1 MNDIHRIGRRFV
13 NILLFL
19 VAVTLSHSVFP
30 AGSGHVKWGTLPTLS
45 VVGDGT
51 EYTHIEPAVGGAWE
65 AEFEIT
71 TGAGKVKSWEIYP
84 HKPQQIGSPEFN
96 LKLYSASKSYP
107 FGNRPDS
114 VQKTVGE
121 IFPLSEI
128 APYAIARCN
137 HNLYLLR
144 NQGLS
149 DGEIFAQEHKLS
161 EQFYINLSAD
171 ITIGD
176 FFTEGQV
183 HTVNVICLA
192 YDFPEPPPPVTDEL
206 VSPTFQV
213 TGASLQVLLDG
224 LPIPTKKERECPAEL
239 NFLGHIQVKGTAVP
253 ATVQYRFEFA
263 SGNKSNVFST
273 VVNHTDASA
282 LVSHQVAIPLAAAF
296 VPGSGGGGVAPV
308 AGGFQVQQPPD
319 PDQPQP
325 PPQQVSKFADTQL
338 PGNEYK
344 DSVRLVVLTHG
355 SAVSGPAG
363 YHIVCKP
370 KVTEGIGGATGITLP
385 VPEPEPG
392 RVGPRSTEPTLV
404 QPESTPRTIR
414 SMPESDQPA
423 TRERE
428 ATEEEPVRQQF
439 RMQQRQ

>member
-1 MNDIHRIGRRFV
+1 MTIATTLSGRSLLT
-13 NILLFL
+13 LLFL
-19 VAVTLSHSVFP
+19 AALTFSQSALS
-30 AGSGHVKWGTLPTLS
+30 AGSGHVKWGKLPTLS
-45 VVGDGT
+45 VIADGK
-51 EYTHIEPAVGGAWE
+51 EYTQIEPAVGAAWE

-84 HKPQQIGSPEFN
+84 YKPQQIGSPELN

-114 VQKTVGE
+114 VHKTVGE
-121 IFPLSEI
+121 IFPISEI

-149 DGEIFAQEHKLS
+149 DGEIFAQEHKIS
-161 EQFYINLSAD
+161 DQFYINLSAD
-171 ITIGD
+171 ITIGG

-183 HTVNVICLA
+183 HTVDVICLA
-192 YDFPEPPPPVTDEL
+192 HDAPEPPPPVTDKL

-224 LPIPTKKERECPAEL
+224 HPIPTKAERDCPAEL
-239 NFLGHIQVKGTAVP
+239 NFLGHIQVTGTAVP

-282 LVSHQVAIPLAAAF
+282 LISHQVAIPLTAAF
-296 VPGSGGGGVAPV
+296 GGGGGGVEPG
-308 AGGFQVQQPPD
+308 AGGFQVQQLPD

-325 PPQQVSKFADTQL
+325 PPQQVSGFADAQL
-338 PGNEYK
+338 PGNEHK
-344 DSVRLVVLTHG
+344 DSARLVVLTHG
-355 SAVSGPAG
+355 GAVSGPAG
-363 YHIVCKP
+363 YHIVCMP
-370 KVTEGIGGATGITLP
+370 KVTEGIRGATGLTLP
-385 VPEPEPG
+385 APAPEPAPRDAQLRSDQPATAPHEILPQVIRG
-392 RVGPRSTEPTLV
+392 R
-404 QPESTPRTIR
+404 
-414 SMPESDQPA
+414 MESDQPA
-423 TRERE
+423 SRE
-428 ATEEEPVRQQF
+428 AVEEQPTSDRY
-439 RMQQRQ
+439 RMQTR